1 MLRRRLRSFSPI
13 TLRILAV
20 NSLPLV
26 ILVVSILYFSGYQD
40 RLIQNETDAMLKE
53 AHQFAAALGEGA
65 VVTTDDERD
74 FLSSELAQKIAQRL
88 VDIAE
93 TADDAATRTRLFDV
107 RGSQIGDTQ
116 SLVGMRNSV
125 QRIALPPPGQM
136 MTLQNWWRGWQAFWR
151 QRSWSQN
158 YPRYKER
165 PEAHSDDYAIVEDA
179 LDGDDGKQVWM
190 LPDGRILLGVAVP
203 IQRYKGVLGAVF
215 MTRDGDKIEDAV
227 NDVRMDIMFLF
238 FLTLAF
244 TILLSL
250 YLGRTIA
257 NPLKQL
263 ARAAK
268 GLETES
274 SGALKWQLSIPD
286 YPKHKDEIADL
297 ALALRAMVKAIGER
311 MHATESF
318 AADVAHELKNP
329 LTSLHSAVETAQRV
343 TDPASQKKLML
354 LIAEDVKRLDRL
366 ITDIAQASR
375 LESEMNRTQAH
386 SFLLLDMLTMVTDLY
401 VNHDWENA
409 KHARVVLV
417 QDASAQGELRV
428 RGIETRLA
436 QVFQNLIDNALS
448 FTPVTGVVTI
458 TVLKFG
464 MAASIR
470 VVDEGPGIPENKLT
484 AIFDRFYSE
493 RPSGEKFGLHSGL
506 GLSIAKQIVEAHKG
520 RIWAENVSDEQG
532 GIKGACFT
540 VELPLV

>member
-1 MLRRRLRSFSPI
+1 MLARLRSFSPL

-40 RLIQNETDAMLKE
+40 RLIQNEMDAMKKE

-74 FLSSELAQKIAQRL
+74 FLSTELAQKIAQRL
-88 VDIAE
+88 VDIADE
-93 TADDAATRTRLFDV
+93 ADDSSTRTRLFDV
-107 RGSQIGDTQ
+107 RGSQMVDTQ
-116 SLVGMRNSV
+116 SLYGMRNSV

-151 QRSWSQN
+151 QRSWSQD
-158 YPRYKER
+158 YPRYKEH
-165 PEAHSDDYAIVEDA
+165 PEARSDDYEIVENA
-179 LDGDDGKQVWM
+179 LDGDDGNQVWM
-190 LPDGRILLGVAVP
+190 LPDGRILMGVAVP

-215 MTRDGDKIEDAV
+215 MTREGDKIEEAV
-227 NDVRMDIMFLF
+227 SDVRMDIVSLF
-238 FLTLAF
+238 VLTLAF

-250 YLGRTIA
+250 YLARTIA
-257 NPLKQL
+257 APLKQL

-268 GLETES
+268 GLETETG
-274 SGALKWQLSIPD
+274 GALKWQLSIPD
-286 YPKHKDEIADL
+286 FGKHKDEIADL
-297 ALALRAMVKAIGER
+297 AVALRGMVKALGER

-329 LTSLHSAVETAQRV
+329 LTSLHSAVETAQKV
-343 TDPASQKKLML
+343 TDPAAQKKLMQV
-354 LIAEDVKRLDRL
+354 ITEDVKRLDRL

-375 LESEMNRTQAH
+375 LESEMNRAQAKP
-386 SFLLLDMLTMVTDLY
+386 FQLMDMLGMVADLY
-401 VNHDWENA
+401 INHDWENN
-409 KHARVVLV
+409 KHARVTLV
-417 QDASAQGELRV
+417 RDDALAAELRV

-448 FTPVTGVVTI
+448 FTPATGEVKISVH
-458 TVLKFG
+458 KFG

-470 VVDEGPGIPENKLT
+470 IEDEGPGIPENKLA

-493 RPSGEKFGLHSGL
+493 RPSGEKFGMHSGL

-520 RIWAENVSDEQG
+520 RIWAENISDAQG